1 MMATEAQLG
10 LSWYVV
16 QTHVNAE
23 VKAAANLVRQG
34 FGVYLPR
41 YQKRRSHARRVDV
54 VARPLFPRYLFVAID
69 LATQR
74 WRAIQ
79 STLGVSHLV
88 CLHGR
93 PASVENAVVGALK
106 AREDEAGFIA
116 LSRRSPFSPGDKVRI
131 TEGAFADSLALVEGV
146 SDHERV
152 AVLLDL
158 LGRKVRVL
166 VGANLIAAA

>member
-1 MMATEAQLG
+1 MAAELD
-10 LSWYVV
+10 SRWYVV

-23 VKAAANLVRQG
+23 TKAAANLDRQG
-34 FGVYLPR
+34 FAVYLPR
-41 YQKRRSHARRVDV
+41 YMTRRSHARKVEM
-54 VARPLFPRYLFVAID
+54 VARALFPRYLFVAID

-88 CLHGR
+88 CCSDQ
-93 PASVENAVVGALK
+93 PASVEAGVISALK
-106 AREDEAGFIA
+106 ARECEGGFIK
-116 LSRRSPFSPGDKVRI
+116 LGRRSAFSPGDKVRI
-131 TEGAFADSLALVEGV
+131 VEGVFIDNLALVEGV

-166 VGANLIAAA
+166 VGADLITAA

>member
-1 MMATEAQLG
+1 M
-10 LSWYVV
+10 

-23 VKAAANLVRQG
+23 AKAAANLDRQG
-34 FGVYLPR
+34 FTVYLPR
-41 YQKRRSHARRVDV
+41 YLKRRSHARKIDT

-88 CLHGR
+88 CWSDE
-93 PASVENAVVGALK
+93 PASVEHGVINALK
-106 AREDEAGFIA
+106 AREDQGGFIN
-116 LSRRSPFSPGDKVRI
+116 LSRWPAFARGDKVRI
-131 TEGAFADSLALVEGV
+131 IEGAFIDNLALVEGV

-166 VGANLIAAA
+166 VGADLIAAA

>member
-1 MMATEAQLG
+1 MAAELDPR
-10 LSWYVV
+10 WYVV

-23 VKAAANLVRQG
+23 AKAAANLDRQG
-34 FGVYLPR
+34 FAVYLPR
-41 YQKRRSHARRVDV
+41 YLKRRSHARKVET
-54 VARPLFPRYLFVAID
+54 VARALFPRYLFVAID

-88 CLHGR
+88 CWSDQ
-93 PASVENAVVGALK
+93 PASVEAGVITALK
-106 AREDEAGFIA
+106 AREDEGGFIK
-116 LSRRSPFSPGDKVRI
+116 LGRRPAFSPGDKVRI
-131 TEGAFADSLALVEGV
+131 VEGAFIDNLALVEGV

-166 VGANLIAAA
+166 VGADLITAA

>member
-1 MMATEAQLG
+1 MAAELD
-10 LSWYVV
+10 SRWYVV

-23 VKAAANLVRQG
+23 TKAAANLDRQG
-34 FGVYLPR
+34 FAVYLPR
-41 YQKRRSHARRVDV
+41 A
-54 VARPLFPRYLFVAID
+54 LFPRYLFVAID

-88 CLHGR
+88 CCSDQ
-93 PASVENAVVGALK
+93 PASVEAGVISALK
-106 AREDEAGFIA
+106 ARECEGGFIK
-116 LSRRSPFSPGDKVRI
+116 LGRRSAFSPGDKVRI
-131 TEGAFADSLALVEGV
+131 VEGVFIDNLALVEGV

-166 VGANLIAAA
+166 VGADLITAA